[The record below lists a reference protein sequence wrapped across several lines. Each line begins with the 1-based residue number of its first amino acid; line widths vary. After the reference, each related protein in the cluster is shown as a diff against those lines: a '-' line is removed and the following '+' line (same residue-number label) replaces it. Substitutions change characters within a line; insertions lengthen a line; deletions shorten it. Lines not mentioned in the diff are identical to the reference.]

1 MIFDIKLF
9 MKIFEYFF
17 DKRKRS
23 QLFILLDAKV
33 FMKIFNYSI
42 HKDYEESDFIKI
54 KLKKFNNTLR
64 DLKVTTSAH

>member
-23 QLFILLDAKV
+23 QLFIVLDAKV
-33 FMKIFNYSI
+33 FMKIFTI
-42 HKDYEESDFIKI
+42 VFIKI
-54 KLKKFNNTLR
+54 MKRVILLKLN
-64 DLKVTTSAH
+64 